1 MSFGKEKR
9 ECGKQLN
16 LTLEPG
22 RNFLFISAG
31 QYAQRSLFESSVK
44 SCKGFS
50 LGIKTVTK
58 DLEKKPGP
66 GNYDPDFKKIY
77 SSNPSFSIPRKY
89 KPANPDNIPAPNA
102 VILVLTQYDVKVS
115 HTSVHMPFAKAKRQP
130 FLNNK
135 DVPGPG
141 EYQPLKLLKSSPKF
155 SLGISRKNDVAEDF
169 PGPGTYQPNK
179 NVVKS
184 RPQSAKIGRSVRCN

>member
-1 MSFGKEKR
+1 LARKKENA
-9 ECGKQLN
+9 EN
-16 LTLEPG
+16 S
-22 RNFLFISAG
+22 FIS
-31 QYAQRSLFESSVK
+31 RSNLDVIFYFISSVK

-89 KPANPDNIPAPNA
+89 NPANPDNSPAPNA

-130 FLNNK
+130 FWNNK

-141 EYQPLKLLKSSPKF
+141 
-155 SLGISRKNDVAEDF
+155 
-169 PGPGTYQPNK
+169 
-179 NVVKS
+179 
-184 RPQSAKIGRSVRCN
+184 